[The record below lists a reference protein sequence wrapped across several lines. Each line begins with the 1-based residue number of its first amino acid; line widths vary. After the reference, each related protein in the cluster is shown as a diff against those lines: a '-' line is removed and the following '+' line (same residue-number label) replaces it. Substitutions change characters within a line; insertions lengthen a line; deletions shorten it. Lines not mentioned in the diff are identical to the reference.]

1 MSGSAPRTAT
11 AALHQESFQRA
22 GTWTHKNPGPFGPIT
37 AENRAAIQRLLA
49 VDHLWPHLCSAN
61 RKLSKFNIGPASGS
75 LNGDQRDSVLQDLEI
90 STIRKDSKGT
100 WQFHSQRDPDAL
112 PIYCKTCSPSKKGR
126 VLYFKSFKAW
136 RVHALQTHSQ
146 DDACFMKSLDGDP
159 VRSGVWYCSQCHERT
174 QIAQLFGR
182 KLETKMARKTHYSN
196 VHDRGAVIAL
206 EDCSADDRRGR
217 VQACNESWQEEQ
229 IRATHY
235 DTESDSEDHMA
246 PWDREG
252 GFLSSGA
259 VQPAQLAP
267 DRTAVEPIASRTS
280 ESSVRSRRV
289 MNCSIKKAEQQRAAT
304 EYRREA
310 EKQIQ
315 AYMHGKDMDGTDEQ
329 IWGA

>member
-1 MSGSAPRTAT
+1 M
-11 AALHQESFQRA
+11 Q
-22 GTWTHKNPGPFGPIT
+22 PI
-37 AENRAAIQRLLA
+37 Q
-49 VDHLWPHLCSAN
+49 
-61 RKLSKFNIGPASGS
+61 
-75 LNGDQRDSVLQDLEI
+75 
-90 STIRKDSKGT
+90 
-100 WQFHSQRDPDAL
+100 
-112 PIYCKTCSPSKKGR
+112 KGR

-159 VRSGVWYCSQCHERT
+159 VRAGVWYCSQCHERT

-206 EDCSADDRRGR
+206 EDCSADDRRER

-252 GFLSSGA
+252 GFMPSGA

-280 ESSVRSRRV
+280 ESSVRSKRV

-304 EYRREA
+304 EYRHEI

-315 AYMHGKDMDGTDEQ
+315 AYMDGNDEL
-329 IWGA
+329 

>member
-22 GTWTHKNPGPFGPIT
+22 GTWTHRNPGPFGPIT
-37 AENRAAIQRLLA
+37 AENRAAIQRLLGR
-49 VDHLWPHLCSAN
+49 VSSAEY
-61 RKLSKFNIGPASGS
+61 RRHPAFIGPASGS
-75 LNGDQRDSVLQDLEI
+75 LDGDQRDSVLQDLERSKI
-90 STIRKDSKGT
+90 HKDSKGT
-100 WQFHSQRDPDAL
+100 WQFPGQRGPDAFT
-112 PIYCKTCSPSKKGR
+112 IYCKACRPSKKGR
-126 VLYFKSFKAW
+126 ILYFKSLTAW
-136 RVHALQTHSQ
+136 RAHALQIHSQ
-146 DDACFMKSLDGDP
+146 DDACYRKSLAGDR
-159 VRSGVWYCSQCHERT
+159 VRAGVWYCSQCHERT

-206 EDCSADDRRGR
+206 EDCSADDRRER
-217 VQACNESWQEEQ
+217 IQACNESWQEEQ

-289 MNCSIKKAEQQRAAT
+289 MNCSIQTVEQRRAAA
-304 EYRREA
+304 EYSREA
-310 EKQIQ
+310 EKQLQ
-315 AYMHGKDMDGTDEQ
+315 AYMDGDDQ